1 MHNDDPLR
9 AAGRT
14 VIMTTKGPSSVALAG
29 TENGHG
35 SNGAPLGAPLPGPG
49 REVAAG
55 ALLPGPD
62 REAAAGAQAP
72 AAGDWAIC
80 CSGGGIRSAAYCLG
94 ALQSL
99 DRGGLLSKVKWILG
113 VSGGSYIATSR
124 ALVAHHLRA
133 GTQPTAY
140 APGTPEELSLRYDS
154 RYIAPNGSTILV
166 GALSMLLGAAGA
178 LVIVLTPLYALT
190 HAWGWLLRGQHV
202 LISSGPRAMTATVT
216 SPGWW
221 LCPVIVGAVVLVAFL
236 FWWGTLGP
244 DTRRPGG
251 PLMWLNPDS
260 RDRGSDRARVVS
272 WAAMLAVGLALA
284 MIAAPLLISWLT
296 SQTGSLGTI
305 THFLGFG
312 ARPTWSWSA
321 AAALFAAVTAVARYA
336 QAGLA
341 KWTASTSAAKAQ
353 SAATPSLL
361 TQLAGSIR
369 QRLMPWVAS
378 AVIVAGGVILALLW
392 ISDGARAGFSA
403 GQLLPVAVALAVTL
417 LARVGVNVNRLSLH
431 DAYRWRLADA
441 FAVTRDAAEAAAEP
455 GRRVRART
463 LFAQAAATRLS
474 QLRHDDGTVA
484 ARGRPGLVVCA
495 TANINA
501 VREVPPGQDGFCVTF
516 DPEYVALHREKGLAA
531 AERARARTPDYEA
544 LIGHRRSTLF
554 DISAISG
561 AAVSPLMGSATIQA
575 YRILFTATDIRLGVW
590 LPHPAVVR
598 DARLLLDHAEDPDY
612 APRRWWERHPLLLLL
627 WYLSPHRLWDH
638 DQNQAPG
645 RDENAGQ
652 RGTREEMG
660 RDSER
665 EARLWAHVLQLK
677 LAGKRSGTL
686 WYRALQPT
694 LGLLWAE
701 AAGRLSY
708 RATWMYVTDGG
719 HYDNL
724 GLVEALRRGASHIV
738 VLDASGDKADTWTT
752 LGGAIALARS
762 DTGVEIEL
770 NPTTMRPSGL
780 DLAPGQVARPW
791 AHGSFWR
798 SQAAPGLPRQGEI
811 WVCKL
816 GWWTGAPWDVRAY
829 AGSHPTYPTDSTLE
843 QLYDATEFN
852 AYQQLG
858 AASVLDAARHCAP
871 PLAWVPAPA
880 PEISRPVGDGLAS
893 RLGIAEKEM
902 A

>member
-1 MHNDDPLR
+1 MAQSP
-9 AAGRT
+9 
-14 VIMTTKGPSSVALAG
+14 
-29 TENGHG
+29 
-35 SNGAPLGAPLPGPG
+35 
-49 REVAAG
+49 
-55 ALLPGPD
+55 
-62 REAAAGAQAP
+62 AGAQAP

-99 DRGGLLSKVKWILG
+99 DQGGLLSKVKWILG

-133 GTQPTAY
+133 GTQPPAY

-166 GALSMLLGAAGA
+166 GVLSMLLGAAGTF
-178 LVIVLTPLYALT
+178 VIVLAPLYALT

-202 LISSGPRAMTATVT
+202 LIPSGPRAMTATVT

-221 LCPVIVGAVVLVAFL
+221 IWPVIAGGIVLLAFL

-244 DTRRPGG
+244 GDRRPGG

-272 WAAMLAVGLALA
+272 WAAALAVGLALA

-296 SQTGSLGTI
+296 SRTGSLGTI

-321 AAALFAAVTAVARYA
+321 VTAVLAAVTAVARYA
-336 QAGLA
+336 RTGLA
-341 KWTASTSAAKAQ
+341 TWTASTSAAKGQ
-353 SAATPSLL
+353 SAAKPNLL
-361 TQLAGSIR
+361 TQLTGAIR
-369 QRLMPWVAS
+369 QRLLPWAASAAIVAS
-378 AVIVAGGVILALLW
+378 GAILLLLW
-392 ISDGARAGFSA
+392 TSDGVRTGFSA
-403 GQLLPVAVALAVTL
+403 RQFLPVAVALAVTL
-417 LARVGVNVNRLSLH
+417 LTRVAVNVNRLSLH
-431 DAYRWRLADA
+431 DIYRWRLADA
-441 FAVTRDAAEAAAEP
+441 FAVTRDAAKAAAEP
-455 GRRVRART
+455 GQRVRARK
-463 LFAQAAATRLS
+463 LFAEAAATRLS
-474 QLRHDDGTVA
+474 ELRHDDGTVA

-501 VREVPPGQDGFCVTF
+501 VREVPPGQGGFCVTF
-516 DPEYVALHREKGLAA
+516 DAEYVALHREKGLAA
-531 AERARARTPDYEA
+531 PERARALTSDYET

-561 AAVSPLMGSATIQA
+561 AAVSPLMGSATRQA
-575 YRILFTATDIRLGVW
+575 YRILFTATNIRLGVW

-598 DARLLLDHAEDPDY
+598 NARKLIDHADDY

-627 WYLSPHRLWDH
+627 WYLSPHRLWDR
-638 DQNQAPG
+638 DQDQASSG
-645 RDENAGQ
+645 DEDAGQ
-652 RGTREEMG
+652 RGAREEMG

-665 EARLWAHVLQLK
+665 EARLWAHVLQLRRD
-677 LAGKRSGTL
+677 GKRSGAL
-686 WYRALQPT
+686 WYRAMQPT

-701 AAGRLSY
+701 AVGRLSY

-724 GLVEALRRGASHIV
+724 GLVEALRRGASHVV
-738 VLDASGDKADTWTT
+738 VLDASGDKADTWFT
-752 LGGAIALARS
+752 LGGAIALARA
-762 DTGVEIEL
+762 DAGVEIEL
-770 NPTTMRPSGL
+770 DPTTMRPSGSG
-780 DLAPGQVARPW
+780 LAPGQVVRPW
-791 AHGSFWR
+791 AHGVFR
-798 SQAAPGLPRQGEI
+798 RPQEVPGLPRQGEI

-843 QLYDATEFN
+843 QLYDATEFE

-858 AASVLDAARHCAP
+858 AATVLDAAKRCAP
-871 PLAWVPAPA
+871 PLAWVPAPPPA
-880 PEISRPVGDGLAS
+880 AVPLVPEARPGTDISRPAEAGLQS
-893 RLGIAEKEM
+893 RLGVAQEEM